1 MMPFDK
7 GIRNNSVT
15 CSAAENGQT
24 KTGSFTHSPPA
35 VAINGLKCVADSAT
49 NIPSSS
55 APSTSTR
62 LGSQQTGFISFF
74 STRQRKSS
82 GLPPLSLVSV
92 KQSRL
97 MCVAKIDESVQA
109 IDDLLDFYTR
119 VVKAENKV
127 SNALW
132 HTVQHSKSRKFEGNG
147 RIATQSNLNGSQP
160 NILNPLSRAGASS
173 SGDNSVVDSGISEMT
188 IETSPFSRTN
198 GFQSSSAPQAKQL
211 LQCFIDANETRAE
224 IAACRASFHKKI
236 TTFQLQMVSD
246 ALQRLRSLYIE
257 LDTKLET
264 YSSQLEAD
272 VRECWKKYAKYADSV
287 TRLRSRLNL
296 LLEKG
301 MASKRKA
308 IESSVNELD
317 EVTFKLHMAHNTYT
331 LSLITARQYHQ
342 WLVTRLQPC
351 LYRNLSRCLRLVDY
365 AVSYLLRLARIDQ
378 ASRGNFDFVAP
389 LDSDPLGDT
398 SLDTG
403 LTEGMGAPGEDTF
416 RRAFPFDS
424 DLLVRAG
431 DEALQPD
438 KIIVNQMTVYPVQKL
453 LQNHLQEVANQGSIT
468 QVLENEHTK
477 LVSSVSTWISVL
489 SSAGPIFRDLPT
501 ALKTDEAMARLLDEV
516 EALNPLEA
524 PPRVDEDKV
533 FLSAATKPATICAL
547 AIQLGTCEFIHCQS
561 VCFADSHAQ
570 IVRVL
575 RQAEVVAPS
584 PPPSLPQPTTL
595 STTSSSTLLSAAATT
610 SSINSALAA
619 DVTGG
624 GASGVGATGLDILE
638 SRFHCLRVQ
647 LDNQDGSISVGG
659 RSSLGESDSENDGF
673 GQHQAETAGLSSTSP
688 STPAG
693 ATLAPQCRS
702 IKAIREDS
710 HRQTLAAFPKS
721 PFTFTDTRSTN
732 RHSTIVGGKALH
744 RFQQNRIFKKD
755 PSTVASASSLVTP
768 NTLLRSRTNSASPV
782 DQDQSGG
789 ALSSISVESIRQING
804 GDESDPSHRVDQD
817 DVDINKEPWFHG
829 VLPRTEVV
837 RLLQNQGDFLV
848 RETSKAASTSYLA
861 RRNRGQ
867 HHRQRGSEGPSLSNL
882 WSSTT
887 GSVSVCA
894 ASSSSTVTLLGSQST
909 EDLCGDRSGG
919 SGSGGKVVVTKM
931 VLSVYWNGHK
941 HFIIQGGDEAVE
953 DSGDLGNRRGGWSF
967 EDYEFPTL
975 RDLIEYHMRTGKPVT
990 QSSGAILLNPISR
1003 PDWQLDNN
1011 DVILLEKIGQGNF
1024 GEVHRGI
1031 YNGREVAVKTC
1042 RAGPAEVEIRRK
1054 FLQGEATA
1062 LNFFHPNVV
1071 RLLGIAVRS
1080 HPIMIVMEYVAGGS
1094 LLSFLRR
1101 NGQNAETRLLLRM
1114 CVDAANGMAYLESK
1128 NCIHRDLAA
1137 RNCLLTEDRVLKI
1150 ADFGMAREEHVYEP
1164 GQSAEEGE
1172 RKRHKKS
1179 KKLSD
1184 RNGPIPIKWTA
1195 PEALYS
1201 NRYTSK
1207 CDVWSFGILLWEI
1220 FSAGDTPY
1228 HGLTNS
1234 ETRDLV
1240 ENGYRL
1246 TTPDRMPRQLG
1257 KHMQAC
1263 WHQNPNRRP
1272 TFASLVVT
1280 LTQLKRD
1287 LCDGTDLSSP
1297 GESNSSTITSVAA
1310 AATTGI
1316 LAFQQHQQLAKVSTL
1331 EQDRLRSRPPLLA
1344 VTSPTEVRAPPT
1356 SMSPSAS
1363 TSTSV
1368 VTSRLPR
1375 LKPVTAT
1382 SEEAPDDVDEM
1393 EKHSPIAGSKS
1404 DEERF

>member
-1 MMPFDK
+1 MMPLDR
-7 GIRNNSVT
+7 GIRNNSVN
-15 CSAAENGQT
+15 CSVAESGQT
-24 KTGSFTHSPPA
+24 KTGSFAHPTPA
-35 VAINGLKCVADSAT
+35 VASNGLKCAVDVAT
-49 NIPSSS
+49 NCSSSS
-55 APSTSTR
+55 APPVSARS
-62 LGSQQTGFISFF
+62 GSQQTGFMSLF

-82 GLPPLSLVSV
+82 GLPPFSLVSV

-97 MCVAKIDESVQA
+97 MCVAKIDESIQA

-119 VVKAENKV
+119 AAKAENKV

-132 HTVQHSKSRKFEGNG
+132 HTVQYSKSRKFERNG
-147 RIATQSNLNGSQP
+147 RTTTQLNFNGSQA
-160 NILNPLSRAGASS
+160 NVLNPPFRAGASS

-188 IETSPFSRTN
+188 TETSPFSRTN
-198 GFQSSSAPQAKQL
+198 GFQGSSAPQAKQF
-211 LQCFIDANETRAE
+211 LQCFVDANETRAE
-224 IAACRASFHKKI
+224 IAACRASFHKRI
-236 TTFQLQMVSD
+236 NTYQLQMVSD

-287 TRLRSRLNL
+287 TRLRSRLNS

-317 EVTFKLHMAHNTYT
+317 GTTLKLHMAHNTYT

-351 LYRNLSRCLRLVDY
+351 LYRNLNRCLRLVDY

-378 ASRGNFDFVAP
+378 APRGTFDFIAP
-389 LDSDPLGDT
+389 PDSDPLGNT
-398 SLDTG
+398 TLDTELNKG
-403 LTEGMGAPGEDTF
+403 IGAPREDTF
-416 RRAFPFDS
+416 RRVFPFDL

-431 DEALQPD
+431 DEVLQPD
-438 KIIVNQMTVYPVQKL
+438 KIIVNQMTVYPIRKL

-489 SSAGPIFRDLPT
+489 SSVGPILRDLPT
-501 ALKTDEAMARLLDEV
+501 ALKTDEAMTRLLDEV
-516 EALNPLEA
+516 EALSPLEA
-524 PPRVDEDKV
+524 PPRVDEEKV
-533 FLSAATKPATICAL
+533 FLSAATKPATLCAL

-561 VCFADSHAQ
+561 VCFADSHEQ
-570 IVRVL
+570 IVRML
-575 RQAEVVAPS
+575 QQAEVVAPS
-584 PPPSLPQPTTL
+584 PPLSSLPQPMTL
-595 STTSSSTLLSAAATT
+595 SSSSSSTLLSAAATT
-610 SSINSALAA
+610 SSINSAFAA
-619 DVTGG
+619 DVTGSG
-624 GASGVGATGLDILE
+624 TGGVGAAGLDMLE

-647 LDNQDGSISVGG
+647 LDNQDNSISVEG
-659 RSSLGESDSENDGF
+659 RSSLGESDSENDVLV
-673 GQHQAETAGLSSTSP
+673 QHQAEAVVSPSASFPTPASSTS
-688 STPAG
+688 
-693 ATLAPQCRS
+693 APQRRS
-702 IKAIREDS
+702 IKAIKEEPY
-710 HRQTLAAFPKS
+710 RQTLAAFPKS
-721 PFTFTDTRSTN
+721 SLTPTDTRSTN
-732 RHSTIVGGKALH
+732 RHSVIVGGKALH
-744 RFQQNRIFKKD
+744 RFQQNRVFKKD
-755 PSTVASASSLVTP
+755 PSITTGVATSVAP
-768 NTLLRSRTNSASPV
+768 GAFLRSRTNSASSV
-782 DQDQSGG
+782 DQDQDQAGG
-789 ALSSISVESIRQING
+789 ALSSISVESIHQING
-804 GDESDPSHRVDQD
+804 DGEGDVLRRMDQD

-861 RRNRGQ
+861 RRNRTQ
-867 HHRQRGSEGPSLSNL
+867 HHRQRGSEGPSLTNL
-882 WSSTT
+882 WSSAT
-887 GSVSVCA
+887 GAASVG

-909 EDLCGDRSGG
+909 EDLRGDRSSG

-953 DSGDLGNRRGGWSF
+953 GASDLGNRRGGWSF

-1003 PDWQLDNN
+1003 PDWQLDNK

-1101 NGQNAETRLLLRM
+1101 NGQNADIRLLLRM

-1137 RNCLLTEDRVLKI
+1137 RNCLLTEDLVLKI

-1228 HGLTNS
+1228 HGLTNN

-1257 KHMQAC
+1257 KQMQSC

-1272 TFASLVVT
+1272 TFANLVVT
-1280 LTQLKRD
+1280 LTELKRD
-1287 LCDGTDLSSP
+1287 LCEATDLSSP
-1297 GESNSSTITSVAA
+1297 GESNSSAIASVSAA
-1310 AATTGI
+1310 TGI
-1316 LAFQQHQQLAKVSTL
+1316 LTPQQHQQLVKVSML
-1331 EQDRLRSRPPLLA
+1331 ESDSSRFRPPLSA
-1344 VTSPTEVRAPPT
+1344 VTSPTDARVPPPPT
-1356 SMSPSAS
+1356 TSPSAS
-1363 TSTSV
+1363 ASIA
-1368 VTSRLPR
+1368 TSRLPR

-1382 SEEAPDDVDEM
+1382 SGEVSGDVEEVKE
-1393 EKHSPIAGSKS
+1393 HSPLAGSNS
-1404 DEERF
+1404 DGERF

>member
-1 MMPFDK
+1 MPFER
-7 GIRNNSVT
+7 GLRNNSVT
-15 CSAAENGQT
+15 CSAAENGQA
-24 KTGSFTHSPPA
+24 KTGSFTQPPPT
-35 VAINGLKCVADSAT
+35 VAINGLKCVADAT
-49 NIPSSS
+49 SNIPSSNV
-55 APSTSTR
+55 PSTSAR
-62 LGSQQTGFISFF
+62 LGSQQTGFMSFF

-97 MCVAKIDESVQA
+97 MCVAKIDESIQA

-119 VVKAENKV
+119 AVKAENKV

-132 HTVQHSKSRKFEGNG
+132 HTVQHSKSRKLEGNG
-147 RIATQSNLNGSQP
+147 RIATQSNFNGSQP
-160 NILNPLSRAGASS
+160 NILNPPFRTGASS
-173 SGDNSVVDSGISEMT
+173 SGDNSVVDSGISEMIT
-188 IETSPFSRTN
+188 ETSPFSRTN
-198 GFQSSSAPQAKQL
+198 GLQSSSAPQAKQF
-211 LQCFIDANETRAE
+211 LQCFMDANETRAE

-236 TTFQLQMVSD
+236 TTYQLQMVSD

-264 YSSQLEAD
+264 YSSQLESD

-287 TRLRSRLNL
+287 TR
-296 LLEKG
+296 

-317 EVTFKLHMAHNTYT
+317 EITFKLHMAHNTYT

-351 LYRNLSRCLRLVDY
+351 LYRNLNRCLRLIDY

-378 ASRGNFDFVAP
+378 ASKGTFDFIAP
-389 LDSDPLGDT
+389 PDSDPLGVT
-398 SLDTG
+398 NLDTG
-403 LTEGMGAPGEDTF
+403 LNEGMGTPGEDTF

-453 LQNHLQEVANQGSIT
+453 LQNHLQEVTNQGSIT

-489 SSAGPIFRDLPT
+489 SSAGPMLRDLPT
-501 ALKTDEAMARLLDEV
+501 ALKTDEAMIRLLDEV

-524 PPRVDEDKV
+524 PPGVDEDKI

-584 PPPSLPQPTTL
+584 PPPPSLPQPTAL
-595 STTSSSTLLSAAATT
+595 STTSSTLLSAAATT

-624 GASGVGATGLDILE
+624 GTSGVGATGLDILE

-673 GQHQAETAGLSSTSP
+673 GQHQAEMAGPSSTSP
-688 STPAG
+688 TTLAG
-693 ATLAPQCRS
+693 ATLAPQRRS
-702 IKAIREDS
+702 IKVIREDS
-710 HRQTLAAFPKS
+710 HRQTVAVFPKS
-721 PFTFTDTRSTN
+721 PFTLTDTRSTN
-732 RHSTIVGGKALH
+732 RHSAIVGGKALH
-744 RFQQNRIFKKD
+744 RFQQNRVFKKD
-755 PSTVASASSLVTP
+755 PSTTASTSSSVAPDTF
-768 NTLLRSRTNSASPV
+768 LRSRTNSGSSSV
-782 DQDQSGG
+782 DQDQFGG

-804 GDESDPSHRVDQD
+804 DDENDSPHRVDQD

-848 RETSKAASTSYLA
+848 RETSKAASTSHLA

-867 HHRQRGSEGPSLSNL
+867 HHRQRGSEGPSLTNL

-887 GSVSVCA
+887 GSVSVGA

-909 EDLCGDRSGG
+909 EDLRGDRSGG

-953 DSGDLGNRRGGWSF
+953 GSGDLGNRRGGWSF

-990 QSSGAILLNPISR
+990 HSSGAILLNPISR
-1003 PDWQLDNN
+1003 PDWQLDNK

-1101 NGQNAETRLLLRM
+1101 NGQTADTRLLLRM

-1150 ADFGMAREEHVYEP
+1150 ADFGMAREEHVYE
-1164 GQSAEEGE
+1164 
-1172 RKRHKKS
+1172 
-1179 KKLSD
+1179 LSD

-1240 ENGYRL
+1240 ENAEPYNQVDEYNWRFVLHLRVGYRL

-1257 KHMQAC
+1257 RHMQSC

-1287 LCDGTDLSSP
+1287 FCEGIDLPSP
-1297 GESNSSTITSVAA
+1297 GESNSSTIASAAA
-1310 AATTGI
+1310 AATTGVSS
-1316 LAFQQHQQLAKVSTL
+1316 FQQHKQLAKVSTL

-1344 VTSPTEVRAPPT
+1344 VTSPAEVCTPPPSST
-1356 SMSPSAS
+1356 SPSVS
-1363 TSTSV
+1363 TCV
-1368 VTSRLPR
+1368 ATSRLPR
-1375 LKPVTAT
+1375 LKPVAAT
-1382 SEEAPDDVDEM
+1382 SEEAPGDVE
-1393 EKHSPIAGSKS
+1393 EVKKHSPVSGSKS

>member
-1 MMPFDK
+1 MPFDRE
-7 GIRNNSVT
+7 IRSNIVT
-15 CSAAENGQT
+15 CSTTETGQT
-24 KTGSFTHSPPA
+24 KVGSFTHPPPT
-35 VAINGLKCVADSAT
+35 VAINGIKCVSDAST
-49 NIPSSS
+49 NISSLSPPTS
-55 APSTSTR
+55 ARS
-62 LGSQQTGFISFF
+62 GSQQTGFMSFF

-97 MCVAKIDESVQA
+97 MCVAKIDESIQA
-109 IDDLLDFYTR
+109 VDDLLDFYTR
-119 VVKAENKV
+119 TVKAENKV

-132 HTVQHSKSRKFEGNG
+132 HTVQYSKSRKFEANG
-147 RIATQSNLNGSQP
+147 RFTTQSSFNGSQP
-160 NILNPLSRAGASS
+160 NILNPPFRAGASS

-188 IETSPFSRTN
+188 VEPSPFARTN
-198 GFQSSSAPQAKQL
+198 GLQSSSAPQAKQF
-211 LQCFIDANETRAE
+211 LQCFIEANEARAE

-236 TTFQLQMVSD
+236 TTYQLQMVSD

-272 VRECWKKYAKYADSV
+272 VRECWKKYAKYADNV
-287 TRLRSRLNL
+287 TRLRSRINS

-301 MASKRKA
+301 RFMIAFFLLFLSLGIASKRKA

-317 EVTFKLHMAHNTYT
+317 GATFKLHMAHNTYT

-351 LYRNLSRCLRLVDY
+351 LYRNLNRCLRLVDY
-365 AVSYLLRLARIDQ
+365 AVSYLLRLARIEQ
-378 ASRGNFDFVAP
+378 ASKGAFDFIP
-389 LDSDPLGDT
+389 PPDSDPLGDT
-398 SLDTG
+398 HLDTG
-403 LTEGMGAPGEDTF
+403 LSEGMGAPGEDTF

-438 KIIVNQMTVYPVQKL
+438 TIIVNQTTVYPVQKL
-453 LQNHLQEVANQGSIT
+453 LQNHLQEVTNQGSIT

-477 LVSSVSTWISVL
+477 LVSSVSAWISVL
-489 SSAGPIFRDLPT
+489 SSAGPVLRDLPT
-501 ALKTDEAMARLLDEV
+501 ALKTDEAMIRLLDEV
-516 EALNPLEA
+516 EAINPLEV
-524 PPRVDEDKV
+524 PPRVDEEKV

-584 PPPSLPQPTTL
+584 PPPPSLPQPTTL
-595 STTSSSTLLSAAATT
+595 SSSSSSTLLSAAATT
-610 SSINSALAA
+610 SSINSAFSA
-619 DVTGG
+619 DVTSG
-624 GASGVGATGLDILE
+624 GAGGVGATSLDILE

-647 LDNQDGSISVGG
+647 LDNPDGSISVGG
-659 RSSLGESDSENDGF
+659 RSSLGESDSENDGP
-673 GQHQAETAGLSSTSP
+673 GQNQAEAGCSISTS
-688 STPAG
+688 SASVG
-693 ATLAPQCRS
+693 ATAAPQRRS
-702 IKAIREDS
+702 IKAIKEGS
-710 HRQTLAAFPKS
+710 HRQTLAAFPK
-721 PFTFTDTRSTN
+721 PQITPTDNRSSN
-732 RHSTIVGGKALH
+732 RHSTIVGSKALH
-744 RFQQNRIFKKD
+744 RFQQNRVFKRD
-755 PSTVASASSLVTP
+755 PSIVAGSASSVVP
-768 NTLLRSRTNSASPV
+768 DSFLRSRTNSASSV

-789 ALSSISVESIRQING
+789 ALSSISVESVRQLND
-804 GDESDPSHRVDQD
+804 GDESDPLHRMDQD

-861 RRNRGQ
+861 RRNRAQ
-867 HHRQRGSEGPSLSNL
+867 HHRQRSSEGPSLTNL
-882 WSSTT
+882 WSSS
-887 GSVSVCA
+887 GGAPSVSV

-909 EDLCGDRSGG
+909 EDLRVDRNGS

-941 HFIIQGGDEAVE
+941 HFIIQGGDEAV
-953 DSGDLGNRRGGWSF
+953 DGSGDLGNRRGGWSF
-967 EDYEFPTL
+967 EEYEFPTL
-975 RDLIEYHMRTGKPVT
+975 RQVVEDLIEYHMRTGKPVT

-1003 PDWQLDNN
+1003 PDWQLDNK

-1080 HPIMIVMEYVAGGS
+1080 HPIMIVMEYVAGIH
-1094 LLSFLRR
+1094 SF
-1101 NGQNAETRLLLRM
+1101 
-1114 CVDAANGMAYLESK
+1114 VDYPSSS
-1128 NCIHRDLAA
+1128 IFFVFSDLAA

-1164 GQSAEEGE
+1164 GQSGEEGE
-1172 RKRHKKS
+1172 RKRHKKG

-1257 KHMQAC
+1257 KQMQSC

-1272 TFASLVVT
+1272 TFANLVVS
-1280 LTQLKRD
+1280 LTQLKREFGED
-1287 LCDGTDLSSP
+1287 IDLSPP
-1297 GESNSSTITSVAA
+1297 GESNCSAIASAAA

-1316 LAFQQHQQLAKVSTL
+1316 LTFQQHQQLTKVSTL
-1331 EQDRLRSRPPLLA
+1331 EQDRLRSRPSLLA
-1344 VTSPTEVRAPPT
+1344 VTSPTEVRAPPP
-1356 SMSPSAS
+1356 PSAS
-1363 TSTSV
+1363 PSNST
-1368 VTSRLPR
+1368 TSRLPR

-1382 SEEAPDDVDEM
+1382 PEEAPSGVEEV
-1393 EKHSPIAGSKS
+1393 EKHSPLVGPIP